1 MKYLIAY
8 MMKYGETLIMS
19 NEHKRYLR
27 KLKLNKML
35 ITISQISL
43 LIFFIVIWEILSRYN
58 IINSFIFSSPSKII
72 ETLIKLYRD
81 NNLFIHIYTTTIE
94 VVIAFIL
101 TFIIAFLLALALY
114 SCKTLKKI
122 LDPFI
127 VALNSLPK
135 VALGPLIIIWLGTN
149 TSSIIFNALLI
160 SIIVTFMTI
169 LNGMES
175 CDKDLIKLFKVFGA
189 SKTDILLHLIIPSA
203 KKEIISSLKINIS
216 MSLIGVIMGE
226 FLSCKKGIGYLILYG
241 TQVFNLS
248 LVMCGILILSLL
260 SFLCNIFINILEKK
274 LLR

>member
-1 MKYLIAY
+1 